1 MGWLKNVVVDIAVT
15 VVIALAVTGSERWIL
30 MVAYGYSV
38 LMLILK
44 LIYFRGPSFQRKAK
58 KQKDAAPAWFIYA
71 LYAINAGLFAA
82 YGHWIF
88 AGIWIVIGVLSYIA
102 QKHSER

>member
-15 VVIALAVTGSERWIL
+15 IVIAIAVTSNERWVL

-38 LMLILK
+38 LMLALK
-44 LIYFRGPSFQRKAK
+44 LIYFSGPAMQKKAK
-58 KQKDAAPAWFIYA
+58 KQKDAAPAWFIYL
-71 LYAINAGLFAA
+71 LYAINAGLFGF
-82 YGHWIF
+82 YSHWIF
-88 AGIWIVIGVLSYIA
+88 AGIWIVIGVLSYMA